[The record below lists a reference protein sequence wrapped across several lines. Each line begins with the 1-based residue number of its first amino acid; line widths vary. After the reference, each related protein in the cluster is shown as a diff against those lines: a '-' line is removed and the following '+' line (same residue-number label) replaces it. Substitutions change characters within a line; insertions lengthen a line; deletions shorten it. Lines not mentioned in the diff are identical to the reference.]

1 MRRID
6 VAEGATPVR
15 VGIAMSSFNEPITGP
30 MLDAAVSTCEK
41 SGVSEIIVLTVPG
54 ALELPLAVQSLV
66 EEGCEAV
73 VALGAVIKGETD
85 HYEYVAEHATRGI
98 TDVGIRTGV
107 PVGNALLTVRDY
119 EHAVERSLPGPGN
132 KGAEAAQA
140 AIEMARKL
148 ASLRGMDH
156 LEGAGLAG
164 PGIEVDS

>member
-6 VAEGATPVR
+6 VAEGETPSR
-15 VGIAMSSFNEPITGP
+15 VGISVSSFNEPITGP

-41 SGVSEIIVLTVPG
+41 SGVSEIIVLRVPG

-98 TDVGIRTGV
+98 TDVATRTGV
-107 PVGNALLTVRDY
+107 PIGNALLTVRDY
-119 EHAVERSLPGPGN
+119 DHAVERSLPGPGN
-132 KGAEAAQA
+132 KGAEATAA

-148 ASLRGMDH
+148 ASLRG
-156 LEGAGLAG
+156 LGGAEGATG
-164 PGIEVDS
+164 PDPGV